1 MCFPLLLPADKEEG
15 KIERNRLRQEANFV
29 LPTLFLLCVLI
40 GERWKNR
47 IRLPTDTLRAW
58 ADSLILSASILIV
71 FFGAVRVGD

>member
-1 MCFPLLLPADKEEG
+1 VCFPLLLPADKKEG
-15 KIERNRLRQEANFV
+15 EIERNRLRKEANFV

-47 IRLPTDTLRAW
+47 IRLSAPALIVS

-71 FFGAVRVGD
+71 FFGAVRVGG